1 MWSPSRRKT
10 EGAPS
15 GRRLRVA
22 GSCVLVL
29 ASTLAYAGEGGDA
42 VVTLEAISPLPSEQV
57 AAALPVRFALLENGA
72 VFVGGTSQVMTA
84 QLGKDE
90 VSALERRMSDVRKL
104 PGLAATVSFGPGPAG
119 FRLMLRKPKPLDVLV
134 HGDPAAAPPGLLPL
148 ASLVR
153 DLAQFTH
160 ASLRPYEPGSYALG
174 VREGKLAGGCR
185 PWTLPVPLAE
195 AEASPRILSAA
206 SVTGWPTG
214 ATPASVCVGDK
225 TYVVTLRPSVP
236 GEKP

>member
-1 MWSPSRRKT
+1 VWSPGRRKT
-10 EGAPS
+10 EGRGL

-22 GSCVLVL
+22 GSFVLVL
-29 ASTLAYAGEGGDA
+29 ASGLAHASEVSDA
-42 VVTLEAISPLPSEQV
+42 VVTLEAIGPLPADQV
-57 AAALPVRFALLENGA
+57 ATALPLRFALLENGA
-72 VFVGGTSQVMTA
+72 VFVGGTSQISTG

-90 VSALERRMSDVRKL
+90 VSALERRMNDVRKL
-104 PGLAATVSFGPGPAG
+104 PGLAATVAFGPGPAG

-185 PWTLPVPLAE
+185 AWTLPVHMAE
-195 AEASPRILSAA
+195 AEASPHVLSAA
-206 SVTGWPTG
+206 SVVGWPTG
-214 ATPASVCVGDK
+214 ATPASVCAGDK
-225 TYVVTLRPSVP
+225 TYVVTLRPLVP

>member
-1 MWSPSRRKT
+1 
-10 EGAPS
+10 
-15 GRRLRVA
+15 
-22 GSCVLVL
+22 L
-29 ASTLAYAGEGGDA
+29 ASGLAHASEVSDA
-42 VVTLEAISPLPSEQV
+42 VVTLEAIAPLPADQV
-57 AAALPVRFALLENGA
+57 AAALPLRFALLENGA
-72 VFVGGTSQVMTA
+72 VFVGGTSQVSTG
-84 QLGKDE
+84 QLSKDE
-90 VSALERRMSDVRKL
+90 VSALERRMSDIRKL
-104 PGLAATVSFGPGPAG
+104 PGLSATVTFGPGPGG

-185 PWTLPVPLAE
+185 AWTLPVHMAE
-195 AEASPRILSAA
+195 AEASPHVLSSA
-206 SVTGWPTG
+206 SVIGWPTG
-214 ATPASVCVGDK
+214 ATPASVCAGDK
-225 TYVVTLRPSVP
+225 TYVVTLRPLVP